1 MKYLKTKGKL
11 IVNNYK
17 INPLPVLIG
26 KANYPEEDINNE
38 LEVLDA
44 IIIDAECKA
53 NEIGNIKV
61 MNVILLGAIVK
72 LMNLEE
78 INWENIIR
86 KNVKE
91 NFKDINII
99 AFKEGMNLISKK
111 DRKTI

>member
-1 MKYLKTKGKL
+1 
-11 IVNNYK
+11 
-17 INPLPVLIG
+17 
-26 KANYPEEDINNE
+26 
-38 LEVLDA
+38 
-44 IIIDAECKA
+44 
-53 NEIGNIKV
+53 